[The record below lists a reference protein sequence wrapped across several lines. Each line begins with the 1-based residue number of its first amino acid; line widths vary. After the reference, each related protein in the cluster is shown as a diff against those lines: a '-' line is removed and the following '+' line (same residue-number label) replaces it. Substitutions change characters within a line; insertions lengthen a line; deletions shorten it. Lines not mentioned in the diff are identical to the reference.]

1 MTPSPGRRRALAS
14 AATAAVLVAA
24 PLVGAGTAHAQY
36 PPPPPTLT
44 LSSTQVPAGGT
55 LTFHATGFSPGPF
68 IRAVHPA
75 GDTSTR
81 RYVTAELESRQK
93 FYLGRF
99 PVHPDGT
106 VDGTVRIPREARIGL
121 HIFRL
126 VERRPFR
133 SASAPLRVAGRTSG
147 PGFPGRPGDGRH
159 HGRHDR
165 NGDGRNGAPGQRAGL
180 AATGSEKTLALGG
193 TAAGLIAAGGGTLL
207 AVRRRR
213 SS

>member
-44 LSSTQVPAGGT
+44 LSRTVVPEGGRV
-55 LTFHATGFSPGPF
+55 TFHGTGFFPQRF
-68 IRAVHPA
+68 VL
-75 GDTSTR
+75 
-81 RYVTAELESRQK
+81 AELFSRPVD
-93 FYLGRF
+93 LGRF
-99 PVHPDGT
+99 RVHLNGT
-106 VDGTVRIPREARIGL
+106 VDGTVTIPRRTRLGL
-121 HIFRL
+121 HVFRL
-126 VERRPFR
+126 VERNPFR
-133 SASAPLRVAGRTSG
+133 SASATLRVVRGVGR
-147 PGFPGRPGDGRH
+147 PGFPGDGRH